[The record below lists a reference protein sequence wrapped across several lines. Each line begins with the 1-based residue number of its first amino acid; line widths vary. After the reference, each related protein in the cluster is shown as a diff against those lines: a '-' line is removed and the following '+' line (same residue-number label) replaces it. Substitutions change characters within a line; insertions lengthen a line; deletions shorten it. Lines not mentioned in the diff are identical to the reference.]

1 MAENSSAEQ
10 TEEPTARKLR
20 NAREEGQVARS
31 TELPAAAVTIGA
43 VLVMF
48 MMGGYW
54 MKQVAEIFASGF
66 KFDRKTLDNPDLMVT
81 TFAHHLGQSFL
92 LIVPVLMVTAILA
105 ILSSGATGGYLFSLK
120 SILPNFGK
128 LSIMSGIGRMFGAR
142 AAIELLKA
150 ILKFSLVA
158 TVLWALVSRQMDKM
172 MQLGQMAVE
181 PALTAAGWMIAESA
195 LWLSLS
201 LLVIAL
207 IDAPYQRYSFMKRMR
222 MTKQEVKDEMKD
234 MEGRPEVKQQIR
246 KRQREM
252 ANNRM
257 IQKVK
262 DADVVI
268 TNQSTLQWHC
278 RMTLLVM
285 APPFCWPKA
294 QTTWRRAFGKRRKN
308 MASKCLRRRLW
319 RVHFI
324 SAPRLITPCLS
335 LCTWQLRKSLPIFS
349 AWPMSVL
356 GLNPCPS
363 QAPKYLHQCSLMPT
377 VNWSIDELLQLRK
390 SGSR

>member
-10 TEEPTARKLR
+10 TEDPTARKLR
-20 NAREEGQVARS
+20 NARDEGQVARS
-31 TELPAAAVTIGA
+31 VELPAAAVTIGA
-43 VLVMF
+43 ILAMF

-54 MKQVAEIFASGF
+54 IKQMAEIFASGF

-81 TFAHHLGQSFL
+81 SFAHQLGESFL
-92 LIVPVLMVTAILA
+92 LIVPVLLVTAVLA

-128 LSIMSGIGRMFGAR
+128 LSIMSGFGRMFGAR
-142 AAIELLKA
+142 AAIELIKA

-172 MQLGQMAVE
+172 MQLGQMALE
-181 PALTAAGWMIAESA
+181 PALAAAGWMIGESA

-207 IDAPYQRYSFMKRMR
+207 IDAPYQKYSFIKRMR

-246 KRQREM
+246 RRQREM

-268 TNQSTLQWHC
+268 TNPEHFAVALSYDPTGDGAP
-278 RMTLLVM
+278 LLLAKGSDHMAARIREEAQKHGVEM
-285 APPFCWPKA
+285 FAAPPLARALYFSTEVDHPVPETLYLAVAQVIAYVFSLADVTPGVAPMPKPQPKVPA
-294 QTTWRRAFGKRRKN
+294 SMMFDADGKLMTT
-308 MASKCLRRRLW
+308 
-319 RVHFI
+319 
-324 SAPRLITPCLS
+324 
-335 LCTWQLRKSLPIFS
+335 
-349 AWPMSVL
+349 
-356 GLNPCPS
+356 
-363 QAPKYLHQCSLMPT
+363 
-377 VNWSIDELLQLRK
+377 
-390 SGSR
+390 